1 MINIE
6 VFWVIVS
13 ALISIGITGG
23 IIQYICGREAAK
35 LERHRY
41 SIWTKMD
48 IRWTKMYIRAEKN
61 AGEYTNRMHISSVE
75 VVHTLNGI
83 WTPDSNEMF
92 EVHTYRYLGFTRV
105 FKIGENVVHVIRDE
119 P

>member
-6 VFWVIVS
+6 VFWVIVA

-48 IRWTKMYIRAEKN
+48 IRAEKN

-92 EVHTYRYLGFTRV
+92 EVHTYRYLCFTRV

>member
-6 VFWVIVS
+6 VFWFIVS

-23 IIQYICGREAAK
+23 IIEYICGREAAK
-35 LERHRY
+35 LERYRY
-41 SIWTKMD
+41 SI
-48 IRWTKMYIRAEKN
+48 WTKMYIRAEKN
-61 AGEYTNRMHISSVE
+61 AGEYTNRMHISRDE

-92 EVHTYRYLGFTRV
+92 EVHTYRHLHFTLV
-105 FKIGENVVHVIRDE
+105 FKIGEKVVHVIHDD